1 MRLLAGLLATVLLLL
16 AHKTTADI
24 PDCDFYDT
32 VDISSGQKFPN
43 GSYLHDGL
51 LIPANLVGEYSFRTL
66 PDGSKEAV
74 SSHVRGC
81 VCKLKPCIRFC
92 CSHYHKIDDSVCKE
106 EMSQLEKDK
115 HDPYVNVTLSNGT
128 VARKHFKKD
137 LIVQSDLPM
146 PCGEEKM
153 HWIDHTLPG
162 NGFTLFENG
171 TFFRQWDEAFL
182 DKREYCVQHFDFEAN
197 GIRMAPHF
205 CHLDSEASPLA
216 QSIVMV
222 ISLICMVLTIS
233 VYLYVKKLQNLHG
246 KCFMCYMVALF
257 MGYLFLLL
265 NLWNVWELPSI
276 PCTTSGILGYFSVMA
291 AFFWLSVIS
300 LHLWNTFSGTSH
312 SLNRYLPEHRF
323 LAYNGYAWGMALAM
337 TCFTILADQVIEE
350 DWAPRMGT
358 NQCWIYTGDNAALI
372 YFFGPMILLI
382 AFNITMFILTAI
394 RIMKVKKEVR
404 NFAQQE
410 RRNNKLSSDMR
421 TYTFF
426 LRLFIIMGLTWSLE
440 IVSFL
445 VRKNEFWGSVFQ
457 VADYLNWSQG
467 TIIFVLF
474 ILKPSTLKLLKERIK
489 GENNEDP
496 DSEEQISLENTKF
509 DPSVL

>member
-1 MRLLAGLLATVLLLL
+1 MCLLAVSFATVILLL

-32 VDISSGQKFPN
+32 VDISNGQKFPN

-92 CSHYHKIDDSVCKE
+92 CSHYHKIDDSVCSD
-106 EMSQLEKDK
+106 EMSKDELK
-115 HDPYVNVTLSNGT
+115 SHNPYMNVTLNDGT
-128 VARKHFKKD
+128 VAKRHFRED

-146 PCGEEKM
+146 PCGEDKM
-153 HWIDHTLPG
+153 SWIDHRLPG
-162 NGFTLFENG
+162 NGFKLFENG

-205 CHLDSEASPLA
+205 CHLYSEASPLA
-216 QSIVMV
+216 QSIVTL
-222 ISLICMVLTIS
+222 ISMTFLVLTMS
-233 VYLYVKKLQNLHG
+233 VYLYVKRLQNLHG

-257 MGYLFLLL
+257 MGYLILLL
-265 NLWNVWELPSI
+265 NLFNVWKFPSI
-276 PCTTSGILGYFSVMA
+276 SCTTSGFLGYFFVMA

-300 LHLWNTFSGTSH
+300 FHLWTTLALPPD
-312 SLNRYLPEHRF
+312 SLQRFLPKHRF
-323 LAYNGYAWGMALAM
+323 LGYNVYAWGMALAM

-382 AFNITMFILTAI
+382 AFNITMFVLTA
-394 RIMKVKKEVR
+394 RSIMGVKKNVK
-404 NFAQQE
+404 NANK
-410 RRNNKLSSDMR
+410 NNSEKQI
-421 TYTFF
+421 YTVY
-426 LRLFIIMGLTWSLE
+426 LRLFIIMGLPWTLE
-440 IVSFL
+440 IISFL
-445 VRKNEFWGSVFQ
+445 LQKYKFSAKISMAGN
-457 VADYLNWSQG
+457 YLNWSMG

-474 ILKPSTLKLLKERIK
+474 ILKPSTLKLLRK
-489 GENNEDP
+489 
-496 DSEEQISLENTKF
+496 Q
-509 DPSVL
+509 